1 MDMSEQSREM
11 TIWGHLNELRK
22 RLFISVGALVV
33 GVIISFIFGD
43 QLLQWVARPIGGL
56 ENLLSIQVTENI
68 SVYFRVTMLAGFIIA
83 LPFILIQIML
93 FVSPG
98 LSTKERKWVL
108 WAIPIATLLFL
119 GGAVFA
125 YFVMLPTALPFLVE
139 FPGPDVLPKWKDYV
153 NFVTNLIFWIG
164 LSFETPLVMY
174 LLAKLG
180 IIDAKGLAKQWRI
193 AIIIIAV
200 IAAVAT
206 PTPDPINMAILMAP
220 LFGLYLLGIL
230 LAVLAKKEKKGE

>member
-1 MDMSEQSREM
+1 MRSETQEM
-11 TIWGHLNELRK
+11 TIWGHLIELRK
-22 RLFISVGALVV
+22 RLMYSVLALVV
-33 GVIISFIFGD
+33 GVVISFIFGD
-43 QLLQWVARPIGGL
+43 ALLEFVARPIGGL

-68 SVYFRVTMLAGFIIA
+68 SVYFRVTMLAGFIIS
-83 LPFILIQIML
+83 LPFILIQLML
-93 FVSPG
+93 FISPG
-98 LSTKERKWVL
+98 LTKKERKWLL

-125 YFVMLPTALPFLVE
+125 YFVMLPTALPFLVQ
-139 FPGPDVLPKWKDYV
+139 FPGPNVLPKWKDYV
-153 NFVTNLIFWIG
+153 NFVTNLVFWIG
-164 LSFETPLVMY
+164 LSFETPLLMY

-180 IIDAKGLAKQWRI
+180 IIDAKGLAKGWRI
-193 AIIIIAV
+193 AVIVIAV

-230 LAVLAKKEKKGE
+230 LASLARKENRGA

>member
-1 MDMSEQSREM
+1 MHSETQEM
-11 TIWGHLNELRK
+11 TIWGHLIELRK
-22 RLFISVGALVV
+22 RLMYSVLALLIGVV
-33 GVIISFIFGD
+33 ISFIFGD
-43 QLLQWVARPIGGL
+43 SLLEFVARPIGGL

-68 SVYFRVTMLAGFIIA
+68 SVYFRVTMLAGFIIS
-83 LPFILIQIML
+83 LPFILIQLML

-98 LSTKERKWVL
+98 LTKKERKWLL

-125 YFVMLPTALPFLVE
+125 YLVMLPTALPFLVQ

-153 NFVTNLIFWIG
+153 NFVTNLVFWIG
-164 LSFETPLVMY
+164 LSFETPLLMY

-180 IIDAKGLAKQWRI
+180 IIDAKGLAKGWRI
-193 AIIIIAV
+193 AIIVIAV

-230 LAVLAKKEKKGE
+230 LASLARKDKRGA

>member
-1 MDMSEQSREM
+1 MSEQSREM
-11 TIWGHLNELRK
+11 NIWGHLNELRK
-22 RLFISVGALVV
+22 RLFYSVAALIV
-33 GVIISFIFGD
+33 GVIIGFIFGD
-43 QLLQWVARPIGGL
+43 QLLEWVAHPIGGL

-93 FVSPG
+93 FISPG
-98 LSTKERKWVL
+98 LTSKERKWVL

-230 LAVLAKKEKKGE
+230 LAALAKKEKKGE